1 MHDDTMIIIDNNKIL
16 STISCLSQRPVYI
29 NNLLPVKID
38 NIVMFLIFSL
48 LHGYVCLTYTHYF
61 MLRIDNAIHK

>member
-1 MHDDTMIIIDNNKIL
+1 VLFLYNDVQFYAIMHDTKMKMIIIDNNKIL

-38 NIVMFLIFSL
+38 NIVIFLIFSL
-48 LHGYVCLTYTHYF
+48 RREGMY
-61 MLRIDNAIHK
+61 A